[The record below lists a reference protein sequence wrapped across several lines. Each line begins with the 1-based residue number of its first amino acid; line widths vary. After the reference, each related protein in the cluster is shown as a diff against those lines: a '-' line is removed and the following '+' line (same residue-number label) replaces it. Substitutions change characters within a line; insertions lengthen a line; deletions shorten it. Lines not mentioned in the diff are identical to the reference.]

1 MYKKQIRKFCS
12 SWNALVEL
20 CQAWQVVESSLGS
33 SKGKCERTAEVVSQG
48 RGWIWGWAQ
57 TQWLSQ
63 SDGPGAGHR
72 PGLFPEITNL
82 SFKVWVVRQMPQDQY
97 VFQVQDS
104 KQQSDLSTR
113 TATQKEEAGNRE
125 LQSWGRS
132 LELTSQN
139 ADKQAESSVKKE
151 FEVKVSYGLNCV
163 PPNIC

>member
-1 MYKKQIRKFCS
+1 MYKKQIRKCCS
-12 SWNALVEL
+12 SWNALVGL
-20 CQAWQVVESSLGS
+20 CQAWQVVESSVGS
-33 SKGKCERTAEVVSQG
+33 RKGKCERTAEVVS
-48 RGWIWGWAQ
+48 WAQ

-63 SDGPGAGHR
+63 SDGPGAGNR